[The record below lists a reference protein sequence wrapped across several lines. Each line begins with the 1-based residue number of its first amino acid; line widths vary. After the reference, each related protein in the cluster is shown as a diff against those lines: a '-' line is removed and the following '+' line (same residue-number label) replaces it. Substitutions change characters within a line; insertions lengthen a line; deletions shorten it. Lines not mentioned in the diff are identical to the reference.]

1 MAFVLR
7 TFLSTTM
14 PTTTMA
20 HDTKHEAHDGV
31 AAVRVA
37 EGRGES
43 STTRTCVLRF
53 ADGKARHV
61 RRFGRDAAW
70 TCVDEH
76 DETHVAAKQKKEA
89 CKWAVAVFRRDRGS
103 LEVHDVP
110 DGALRMVAARGAG
123 GGAVP
128 DDVDEAADEDE
139 RTKKETKRK
148 KLVHVFGS
156 QKRKRQEMRRDA
168 SRVETGKVGD
178 AHVQANLQAAV
189 AQQVERWNEEGPDE
203 DVNKRNKPCTKEE
216 WMERAAKE
224 ARKTL
229 PCHVEEAV
237 DPQNAYPIDRVL
249 PGTLLPAIEELADS
263 LLQAARNQPENSSA
277 KEVHG
282 DGWDGSVLDGQ
293 GWPNYLKKHADAW
306 LAQANTEEE
315 ETVLRRVLGYLTML
329 LVFHA
334 AGGQAKNAKQ
344 LAEKLNFTTEAA
356 GHLLSRFM
364 EETGQ
369 QGRGTVYQKS
379 RNSTL
384 SLQYHILLLMLV
396 LHKYTM
402 DPKDVPSLLRLSMKE
417 VLQRFHELGA
427 DYRISTTKGKKH
439 YVVRLLPNNAEGETL
454 KSKFPALKIGR
465 GR

>member
-1 MAFVLR
+1 
-7 TFLSTTM
+7 M
-14 PTTTMA
+14 PTTTVA
-20 HDTKHEAHDGV
+20 KRQQQTKDDRHDDV
-31 AAVRVA
+31 ATVRVVDPDDTTC
-37 EGRGES
+37 
-43 STTRTCVLRF
+43 TTRTCVLRF
-53 ADGKARHV
+53 ADGNVRHV
-61 RRFGRDAAW
+61 RRFGRGTTW

-76 DETHVAAKQKKEA
+76 DETHVAARRAKETCA
-89 CKWAVAVFRRDRGS
+89 WALAIYRSDGRS
-103 LEVHDVP
+103 LEVRDVP
-110 DGALRMVAARGAG
+110 NGALRMMAARGAG
-123 GGAVP
+123 GE
-128 DDVDEAADEDE
+128 VDRDDEDE
-139 RTKKETKRK
+139 ATDDDARAKKETKRK

-189 AQQVERWNEEGPDE
+189 AQQVERWNEDGPHVDE
-203 DVNKRNKPCTKEE
+203 TKRNKPCTKEE

-229 PCHVEEAV
+229 PCHVEEAT
-237 DPQNAYPIDRVL
+237 DPKRAYPIDRVL
-249 PGTLLPAIEELADS
+249 PAALLPAIEEMAES
-263 LLQAARNQPENSSA
+263 LLQAARNPSENSNA
-277 KEVHG
+277 KEMHE

-306 LAQANTEEE
+306 LAQAKTEEE
-315 ETVLRRVLGYLTML
+315 EIVLRRVLGYLTML

-334 AGGQAKNAKQ
+334 AGGQAKNAKH

-364 EETGQ
+364 EETRQ
-369 QGRGTVYQKS
+369 QGGGTAYQKS

-384 SLQYHILLLMLV
+384 SLQYHILLLLLV

-402 DPKDVPSLLRLSMKE
+402 DPKDVPGLLRLSMKE
-417 VLQRFHELGA
+417 VLQRCRELGA
-427 DYRISTTKGKKH
+427 DYRISTTKGEKH
-439 YVVRLLPNNAEGETL
+439 YVVRLLPNNSDGETL